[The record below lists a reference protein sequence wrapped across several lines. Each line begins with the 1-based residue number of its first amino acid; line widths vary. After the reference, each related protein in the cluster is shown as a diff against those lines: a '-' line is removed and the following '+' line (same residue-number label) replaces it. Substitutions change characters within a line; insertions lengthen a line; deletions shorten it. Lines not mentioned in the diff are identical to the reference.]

1 MDITNLI
8 LLLFLT
14 LGIIGNNSSISISV
28 AVLLLLR
35 LIHFDKSFVYLE
47 RYGLQIGIIILTIG
61 VLAPVASGKITP
73 DMIGKSFT
81 DWKALL
87 AIAVGIFVAYLGG
100 RGAHLLTANP
110 LIVTG
115 LLVGTIIG
123 VTFLRGVPVGPL
135 IAAGIL
141 SLFLQRIS

>member
-35 LIHFDKSFVYLE
+35 LIHVDKSFVYLE

-73 DMIGKSFT
+73 EMIGKSFT